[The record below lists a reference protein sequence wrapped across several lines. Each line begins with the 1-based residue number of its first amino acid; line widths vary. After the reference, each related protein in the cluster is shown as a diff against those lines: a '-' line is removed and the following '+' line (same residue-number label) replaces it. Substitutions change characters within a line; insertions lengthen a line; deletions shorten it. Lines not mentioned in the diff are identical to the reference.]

1 MTIFIFDR
9 TNFFMRYL
17 TTLKYID
24 VVAKE
29 GSIRKAA
36 DRLAITSTA
45 LNRRILAI
53 EDEIGHPLFERTPA
67 GVRLNTAGELFV
79 QHIRNQ
85 MSDVNRV
92 LSQISDLSGIRRGHV
107 RVSSGPQT
115 ISVFLPKE
123 IAQYREKHPGVTF
136 EVLRQNSQS
145 AVESLVNHDTD
156 TAIIFDSLLPSD
168 IQIVATVTQVVQIIM
183 APEHPLASN
192 KSLRL
197 QDCLAWPILMPRE
210 NEGIRTLLNVGQV
223 QKSTPLQTIIEADS
237 FDMMANYLIHEN
249 ALGFQIP
256 ISISG
261 QYGIYSHLKAIPI
274 DVRDCKSGL
283 LHIAQLKGRVLPVA
297 AAKFQDQLVQRLNLT
312 FPEDTR

>member
-1 MTIFIFDR
+1 
-9 TNFFMRYL
+9 MRYL
-17 TTLKYID
+17 TTLKYIN

-53 EDEIGHPLFERTPA
+53 EDEIGHPLFERIPS

-79 QHIRNQ
+79 QHIRSQ

-92 LSQISDLSGIRRGHV
+92 LSQISDLSGVRRGHIS
-107 RVSSGPQT
+107 VSSGEQT

-123 IAQYREKHPGVTF
+123 IARYRKRHPGVTF
-136 EVLRQNSQS
+136 EIWRHNSQK
-145 AVESLVNHDTD
+145 AVDSLINHDTD
-156 TAIIFDSLLPSD
+156 MAIIFDSLLPSD

-183 APEHPLASN
+183 APEHPLAN
-192 KSLRL
+192 ETSLRL
-197 QDCLAWPILMPRE
+197 QDCLAWPVLMPKE
-210 NEGIRTLLNVGQV
+210 NEGIKTLLNVGQV
-223 QKSTPLQTIIEADS
+223 QKATPLQTIIEADS
-237 FDMMANYLIHEN
+237 FDMMANYLIYEN

-256 ISISG
+256 ISMGRQDRTHSN
-261 QYGIYSHLKAIPI
+261 LKAIPI
-274 DVRDCKSGL
+274 DQRDCAPGL
-283 LHIAQLKGRVLPVA
+283 LHITQLKGRVLSVA
-297 AAKFQDQLVQRLNLT
+297 AAKFQEQLVQSLNHA

>member
-1 MTIFIFDR
+1 
-9 TNFFMRYL
+9 MRYL

-53 EDEIGHPLFERTPA
+53 ENEIGHPLFERTPA

-79 QHIRNQ
+79 QHIRSQ

-107 RVSSGPQT
+107 RISSGPQT
-115 ISVFLPKE
+115 ISAFLPRE
-123 IAQYREKHPGVTF
+123 IARYREKHPGVTF
-136 EVLRQNSQS
+136 QVLRKNSQS
-145 AVESLVNHDTD
+145 AVESLVSHETD
-156 TAIIFDSLLPSD
+156 TAIIFESLLPSD
-168 IQIVATVTQVVQIIM
+168 IQIVSSVSQIVQIIM
-183 APEHPLASN
+183 SPEHPLAS
-192 KSLRL
+192 KKTLRL
-197 QDCLAWPILMPRE
+197 QDCLGWPILMPSE

-223 QKSTPLQTIIEADS
+223 QQATPLQTIIEADS
-237 FDMMANYLIHEN
+237 FDMMANYLIFEN

-256 ISISG
+256 ISIKG
-261 QYGIYSHLKAIPI
+261 QYGIYSHLKAIPL
-274 DVRDCKSGL
+274 DHRDCKPGL

-297 AAKFQDQLVQRLNLT
+297 AAKFQDQLVQRFNEA
-312 FPEDTR
+312 FPEDTI

>member
-1 MTIFIFDR
+1 
-9 TNFFMRYL
+9 MRYL
-17 TTLKYID
+17 TTLKYIN

-53 EDEIGHPLFERTPA
+53 EDEIGHPLFERIPS

-79 QHIRNQ
+79 QHIRSQ

-92 LSQISDLSGIRRGHV
+92 LSQISDLSGVRRGHIS
-107 RVSSGPQT
+107 VSSGEQT

-123 IAQYREKHPGVTF
+123 IARYRKRHPGVTF
-136 EVLRQNSQS
+136 EIWRHNSQK
-145 AVESLVNHDTD
+145 AVDSLINHDTD
-156 TAIIFDSLLPSD
+156 MAIIFDSLLPSD

-183 APEHPLASN
+183 APEHPLAN
-192 KSLRL
+192 ETSLRL
-197 QDCLAWPILMPRE
+197 QDCLAWPVLMPKE
-210 NEGIRTLLNVGQV
+210 NEGIKTLLNVGQV
-223 QKSTPLQTIIEADS
+223 QKATPLQTIIEADS
-237 FDMMANYLIHEN
+237 FDMMANYLIYEN

-256 ISISG
+256 ISMGRQDRIHSN
-261 QYGIYSHLKAIPI
+261 LKAIPI
-274 DVRDCKSGL
+274 DRRDCAPGL
-283 LHIAQLKGRVLPVA
+283 LHITQLKGRVLSVA
-297 AAKFQDQLVQRLNLT
+297 AAKFQEQLVQSLNHA

>member
-1 MTIFIFDR
+1 
-9 TNFFMRYL
+9 MRYL

-53 EDEIGHPLFERTPA
+53 EDEIGHPLFERTPS

-79 QHIRNQ
+79 QHIRSQ

-107 RVSSGPQT
+107 SISSGAQT

-123 IAQYREKHPGVTF
+123 IAEYRKKHPGVTF
-136 EVLRQNSQS
+136 EVLRQNSQA
-145 AVESLVNHDTD
+145 AVESLINHDTD
-156 TAIIFDSLLPSD
+156 TAIIFDSILPSD
-168 IQIVATVTQVVQIIM
+168 IQIVATVTQIVQIIM
-183 APEHPLASN
+183 APNHPLAN
-192 KSLRL
+192 ETSLRL

-210 NEGIRTLLNVGQV
+210 NEGMRTLLNVGQV
-223 QKSTPLQTIIEADS
+223 QKATPLQTIIEADS

-256 ISISG
+256 ISMSG
-261 QYGIYSHLKAIPI
+261 QGGIYSHLKAIPI
-274 DVRDCKSGL
+274 DQRDCPSGL

-297 AAKFQDQLVQRLNLT
+297 AAKFQDQLVQRLNNM